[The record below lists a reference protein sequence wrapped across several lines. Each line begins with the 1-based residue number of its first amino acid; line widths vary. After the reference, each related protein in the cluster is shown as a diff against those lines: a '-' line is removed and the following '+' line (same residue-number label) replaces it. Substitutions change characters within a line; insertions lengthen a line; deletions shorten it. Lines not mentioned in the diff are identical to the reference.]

1 MASGGS
7 FALATRIILFNL
19 DAIPAVTEDW
29 PDKRREIA
37 YSEARAVIDAQNA
50 TMTDIDD
57 KAMRTVRLNAV
68 LIGLLVTGLQFA
80 PELFYTAALQV
91 SFVLLIGSTV
101 CGVITYNESNLY
113 VGPRGEYIEDLA
125 GADFPDPPWEEDL
138 LQTMAG
144 MIAENYDDIRRN
156 ANWLTATQVG
166 LVLGVGTAVVAVA
179 I

>member
-1 MASGGS
+1 MTG
-7 FALATRIILFNL
+7 
-19 DAIPAVTEDW
+19 DW

-37 YSEARAVIDAQNA
+37 YTEARAVIDAQNA
-50 TMTDIDD
+50 TMADIDD

-68 LIGLLVTGLQFA
+68 ILGLLVTAFEFA
-80 PELFYTAALQV
+80 ADMFNTVAL
-91 SFVLLIGSTV
+91 SMAFVLLIISTV

-125 GADFPDPPWEEDL
+125 RDDFSNPPWEEDL
-138 LQTMAG
+138 LVTMAG

-156 ANWLTATQVG
+156 SNWLTATQVA
-166 LVLGVGTAVVAVA
+166 LVLGIGTAIVAVA

>member
-1 MASGGS
+1 MTDS
-7 FALATRIILFNL
+7 
-19 DAIPAVTEDW
+19 W

-37 YSEARAVIDAQNA
+37 YAEARSVIDAQNA

-68 LIGLLVTGLQFA
+68 LLGLLVTGIQFA
-80 PELFYTAALQV
+80 PEMFDGTVLQA
-91 SFVLLIGSTV
+91 SFVLLVGSTV

-125 GADFPDPPWEEDL
+125 ASDFSNSPWEEDL

-156 ANWLTATQVG
+156 SRLLTATQAS
-166 LVLGVGTAVVAVA
+166 LVLGIGSAVVAAA